1 MRQALLEAKKAAQLG
16 ENPGRGGHRAG
27 QPGDCPRP
35 QPRELDQDALAHA
48 EVLCIRQACQ
58 TLHSWRLSGCQL
70 YVTLE
75 PCPMCSGAIINARLD
90 RVVYGARDPKA
101 GCAGSVADLFVMPF
115 NHTPVIRSGILE
127 EECAQLLS
135 DFFAGL
141 RSFSPRSPRNLTV
154 IHTPWMLK
162 TLLKLFKTMIFYPY
176 FTLGNRFFHPFNCPP
191 VENGGQLFPTKF
203 AGKILSKESCLF
215 SSCRKY
221 AGIV

>member
-1 MRQALLEAKKAAQLG
+1 MPTSIPAYQRQDAHWMRQALLEAKKAAQLG
-16 ENPGRGGHRAG
+16 EIPVGAVIVRDNQVIARAHN
-27 QPGDCPRP
+27 R
-35 QPRELDQDALAHA
+35 RELDQDALAHA

-90 RVVYGARDPKA
+90 RVVYGVRDPKA

-141 RSFSPRSPRNLTV
+141 RSFSPDLP
-154 IHTPWMLK
+154 
-162 TLLKLFKTMIFYPY
+162 
-176 FTLGNRFFHPFNCPP
+176 
-191 VENGGQLFPTKF
+191 
-203 AGKILSKESCLF
+203 
-215 SSCRKY
+215 
-221 AGIV
+221 GI

>member
-1 MRQALLEAKKAAQLG
+1 MPTSIPAYQRQDAHWMRLALLEAKKAAQLG
-16 ENPGRGGHRAG
+16 EIPVGAVIVRDNQVIARAHN
-27 QPGDCPRP
+27 R
-35 QPRELDQDALAHA
+35 RELDQDALAHA

-127 EECAQLLS
+127 ANVRSCSAISLRGCAAFPPISPEFKRLS
-135 DFFAGL
+135 
-141 RSFSPRSPRNLTV
+141 
-154 IHTPWMLK
+154 TP
-162 TLLKLFKTMIFYPY
+162 
-176 FTLGNRFFHPFNCPP
+176 LGC
-191 VENGGQLFPTKF
+191 
-203 AGKILSKESCLF
+203 
-215 SSCRKY
+215 
-221 AGIV
+221 